1 MEPRRLPPRSAQF
14 PAPSPAATRTTQ
26 RNTILPRAQTR
37 ARSTRTM
44 DRQYTKFQQKA
55 IKNFYDNRESI
66 SLQRLGELVTDLYL
80 AEGKSR
86 ATKWKQI
93 ATALERSGV
102 PKTEIDHLLKKDDVS
117 LLAKKVTELTGK

>member
-1 MEPRRLPPRSAQF
+1 MAQQF
-14 PAPSPAATRTTQ
+14 SKHVQ
-26 RNTILPRAQTR
+26 I
-37 ARSTRTM
+37 
-44 DRQYTKFQQKA
+44 K

-93 ATALERSGV
+93 ATALERLAV
-102 PKTEIDHLLKKDDVS
+102 PKTEIEHLMKKDDVA

>member
-1 MEPRRLPPRSAQF
+1 
-14 PAPSPAATRTTQ
+14 
-26 RNTILPRAQTR
+26 
-37 ARSTRTM
+37 M
-44 DRQYTKFQQKA
+44 DRQYNKFQQKA

-93 ATALERSGV
+93 AAALERLGV
-102 PKTEIDHLLKKDDVS
+102 PKTEIDHLVKKDDPA
-117 LLAKKVTELTGK
+117 LLAKKVTEISSK

>member
-1 MEPRRLPPRSAQF
+1 MSPEDRPKGLDFGEEVVSPRGEARVGGWPANLPRDGSARSALRGAARRRGDGAAGAARRLP
-14 PAPSPAATRTTQ
+14 
-26 RNTILPRAQTR
+26 RA
-37 ARSTRTM
+37 
-44 DRQYTKFQQKA
+44 
-55 IKNFYDNRESI
+55 
-66 SLQRLGELVTDLYL
+66 LQRLGELVTDLYL

-102 PKTEIDHLLKKDDVS
+102 PKSEIDHLLKKDDVS

>member
-1 MEPRRLPPRSAQF
+1 
-14 PAPSPAATRTTQ
+14 
-26 RNTILPRAQTR
+26 
-37 ARSTRTM
+37 M

-80 AEGKSR
+80 AEGKGR

-93 ATALERSGV
+93 ATAMERLGV
-102 PKTEIDHLLKKDDVS
+102 PKSEIDHLVKKDDVS

>member
-1 MEPRRLPPRSAQF
+1 
-14 PAPSPAATRTTQ
+14 
-26 RNTILPRAQTR
+26 
-37 ARSTRTM
+37 M
-44 DRQYTKFQQKA
+44 DRQFSKFQQKA

-66 SLQRLGELVTDLYL
+66 SLQRVGELVTDLYL

-102 PKTEIDHLLKKDDVS
+102 PKAEIDHLLKKDDVS
-117 LLAKKVTELTGK
+117 LLAKKVTELSGK

>member
-1 MEPRRLPPRSAQF
+1 
-14 PAPSPAATRTTQ
+14 
-26 RNTILPRAQTR
+26 
-37 ARSTRTM
+37 M
-44 DRQYTKFQQKA
+44 DRQYSKFQQKA

-102 PKTEIDHLLKKDDVS
+102 PKSEIDHLVKKDDPA
-117 LLAKKVTELTGK
+117 LLAKMVTELTGK

>member
-1 MEPRRLPPRSAQF
+1 
-14 PAPSPAATRTTQ
+14 
-26 RNTILPRAQTR
+26 
-37 ARSTRTM
+37 M

-86 ATKWKQI
+86 GTKWKQI
-93 ATALERSGV
+93 AAALERLGV
-102 PKTEIDHLLKKDDVS
+102 PKTEIDHLIKKDDPK
-117 LLAKKVTELTGK
+117 LLAQKVSELNGK